1 MVLAVLDT
9 SSTLH
14 FLNCF
19 MIESVVGASLLLF
32 FQNRKAYASIE
43 ISRERGIK
51 LSSTS
56 TKQL

>member
-1 MVLAVLDT
+1 
-9 SSTLH
+9 
-14 FLNCF
+14 

-56 TKQL
+56 TKQF